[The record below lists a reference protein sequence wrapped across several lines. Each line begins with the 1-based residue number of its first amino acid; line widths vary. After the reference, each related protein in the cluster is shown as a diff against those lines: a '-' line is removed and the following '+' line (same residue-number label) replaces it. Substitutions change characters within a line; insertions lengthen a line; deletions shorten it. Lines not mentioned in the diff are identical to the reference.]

1 MPDTPRTAGDAFSF
15 RNSTLRDVL
24 AAHREKIA
32 ELEAEFG
39 EDTPGVLIARAGTIL
54 LEKWAEDEL
63 GESILDALI
72 GCQGKVVYTAKDVER
87 VAKVHYE
94 AVAKKYGGEL
104 GWEYVNTSERLR
116 EQRDWLLETA
126 RAALTAAGGV
136 VADEVMTQ
144 AVDMVD
150 GDNGSVRWLNST
162 GPNEEWSFLDL
173 RPGDKLYIVRA
184 KEE

>member
-136 VADEVMTQ
+136 VADEVVEVRDYCETDISVPSSD
-144 AVDMVD
+144 AN
-150 GDNGSVRWLNST
+150 GDPDYIRIYG
-162 GPNEEWSFLDL
+162 D
-173 RPGDKLYIVRA
+173 DKLYIVRA
-184 KEE
+184 KEAD